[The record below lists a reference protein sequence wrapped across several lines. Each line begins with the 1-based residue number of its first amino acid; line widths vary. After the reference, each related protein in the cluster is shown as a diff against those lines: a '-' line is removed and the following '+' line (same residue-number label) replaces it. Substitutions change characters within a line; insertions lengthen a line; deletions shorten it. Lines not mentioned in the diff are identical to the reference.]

1 METKILIQYI
11 ITEAQSCNSG
21 MDMDEEFHKSLLQ
34 HFCRVCGGRLA
45 KHGKTFEYSF
55 TAHTSDLSSV
65 FGVHIGSDYPYIHP
79 PSFFK
84 PCYAK
89 LQQVSSATK
98 KGIGTHQL
106 QT

>member
-1 METKILIQYI
+1 
-11 ITEAQSCNSG
+11 
-21 MDMDEEFHKSLLQ
+21 MDEEFHKSLLQ

-89 LQQVSSATK
+89 LQQVSSAKK